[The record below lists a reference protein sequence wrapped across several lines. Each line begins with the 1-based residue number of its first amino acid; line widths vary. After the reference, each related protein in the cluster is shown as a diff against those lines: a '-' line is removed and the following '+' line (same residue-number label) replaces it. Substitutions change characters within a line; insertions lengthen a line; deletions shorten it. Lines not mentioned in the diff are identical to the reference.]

1 MCSFETTWSRS
12 SLLWWV
18 TSEPGT
24 YSAILV
30 KLLTLAWNAEV
41 CWSIVRISKTHQYVQ
56 NNQAPH
62 PADSLQL
69 VWFSKSWLFQEKR
82 LVGPTDWDRF
92 ATNSGSMAR
101 WLLLPPLPN
110 SPTCQQAYITFGV
123 SVTTPS
129 MLWIKNCY
137 VSPNIMTKIRYH
149 FSRFG
154 HIWWILTK
162 NTSLHSRSDVVF
174 RIIVVFL
181 LHNLSIHC
189 V

>member
-18 TSEPGT
+18 TSDPGT

-56 NNQAPH
+56 DNQTPH

-69 VWFSKSWLFQEKR
+69 VWFSKVGSSKKSGLWGPWTGTGLQPAVAQWLD
-82 LVGPTDWDRF
+82 GY
-92 ATNSGSMAR
+92 S
-101 WLLLPPLPN
+101 PPLPS

-137 VSPNIMTKIRYH
+137 VSPNIMTKIRHH
-149 FSRFG
+149 FFLVWPHLMNSHKK
-154 HIWWILTK
+154 HIITLKVWC
-162 NTSLHSRSDVVF
+162 SF
-174 RIIVVFL
+174 
-181 LHNLSIHC
+181 
-189 V
+189 